1 VAGNSSGEAEE
12 FEFDC
17 PECGHRIKG
26 EVSKC
31 PKCGVEFIIEEVT
44 EITCPACGET
54 ISASATSCP
63 KCKTEFVI
71 EQEAVVS
78 KPAEKPPA
86 PEPAKAA
93 PQVDVE
99 GLRKRFPELVTEIKP
114 LLALAKEYNIDTAE
128 ARRLIDKS
136 VRSGKQGDV
145 AAAVEHALQ
154 CKASILTAIN
164 GRLDSDLDHL
174 EKLVE
179 VAKFMSSNPAAISDS
194 IKAVKDRRSLGD
206 LEGALKEAMAGKR
219 QAEKLTGK
227 YIEASE
233 LCDALNKLINSCE
246 RFYVDVREAKKL
258 LAEAKDA
265 GDHGDWSMMGIL
277 ARKGRDE
284 ILKTLPDLLTAELKK
299 AKSMLLD
306 AKAEGKDVAMLVKLL
321 KESGT
326 AFKQEKYEEALDCLI
341 EFKSEVKH
349 L

>member
-1 VAGNSSGEAEE
+1 LAGNSSGESED

-17 PECGHRIKG
+17 PECGHHIKG

-31 PKCGVEFIIEEVT
+31 PKCGVEFVIEEVT
-44 EITCPACGET
+44 EINCPACGET
-54 ISASATSCP
+54 ISASASACP
-63 KCKTEFVI
+63 KCRTEFVS
-71 EQEAVVS
+71 EEASVVS
-78 KPAEKPPA
+78 KPPERPPA
-86 PEPAKAA
+86 PEPAKV
-93 PQVDVE
+93 PPVDIDA
-99 GLRKRFPELVTEIKP
+99 LRKRFPELVTEIKP
-114 LLALAKEYNIDTAE
+114 LLTLSKEYNIDTAE

-136 VRSGKQGDV
+136 VRAGKQGDV
-145 AAAVEHALQ
+145 AAAVEHATQ
-154 CKASILTAIN
+154 CKESILAAIN
-164 GRLDSDLDHL
+164 GRLDTDVEHL
-174 EKLVE
+174 EKLVD
-179 VAKFMSSNPAAISDS
+179 VAKFMNSNPVAIAES
-194 IKAVKDRRSLGD
+194 IKVVKERRSVGD
-206 LEGALKEAMAGKR
+206 YDGALKEALAGKK

-227 YIEASE
+227 YIEANE
-233 LCDALNKLINSCE
+233 LCDSLNKLINSCE

-284 ILKTLPDLLTAELKK
+284 ILKTLPELLTAELKK

-306 AKAEGKDVAMLVKLL
+306 AKAEGKDVSMLVKLL

-326 AFKQEKYEEALDCLI
+326 AFKQEKYEEALDRLI